1 MNTLELLR
9 KAKEANDKALVLGKM
24 GLYASAK
31 ALQAQA
37 ARWVREAETTSEGGR
52 KRPSRTKGAR

>member
-1 MNTLELLR
+1 MNTLELLN
-9 KAKEANDKALVLGKM
+9 KAREANDKALVLAKM

-37 ARWVREAETTSEGGR
+37 ARWINEAALPAQR
-52 KRPSRTKGAR
+52 KPRRKAR

>member
-1 MNTLELLR
+1 MNTLELLN
-9 KAKEANDKALVLGKM
+9 KAREANDKALVLAKM

-37 ARWVREAETTSEGGR
+37 ARWINEATMPVAQ
-52 KRPSRTKGAR
+52 KRPGRTKRSR

>member
-1 MNTLELLR
+1 MNTLELLN
-9 KAKEANDKALVLGKM
+9 KAREANDKALVLAKM

-37 ARWVREAETTSEGGR
+37 ARWVREAETTNGGGNQ
-52 KRPSRTKGAR
+52 RPGRTK

>member
-1 MNTLELLR
+1 MNTLELLN
-9 KAKEANDKALVLGKM
+9 KAREANDKALVLAKM

-37 ARWVREAETTSEGGR
+37 ARWVREAGAPSMGR
-52 KRPSRTKGAR
+52 WRRRGRTK

>member
-1 MNTLELLR
+1 MNTLELLN
-9 KAKEANDKALVLGKM
+9 KAREANDKALVLAKM

-37 ARWVREAETTSEGGR
+37 ARWVREAGTTSEGGSR
-52 KRPSRTKGAR
+52 RRGRTK

>member
-1 MNTLELLR
+1 MNTLELLN
-9 KAKEANDKALVLGKM
+9 KAREANDKALVLAKM

-37 ARWVREAETTSEGGR
+37 ARWVREAGATSEGGSR
-52 KRPSRTKGAR
+52 RPGRTK

>member
-1 MNTLELLR
+1 MNTLELLN
-9 KAKEANDKALVLGKM
+9 KAREANDKALVLAKM

-37 ARWVREAETTSEGGR
+37 ARWVREAGTTNAGGSR
-52 KRPSRTKGAR
+52 RPGRTK